1 MTSGS
6 GIWAVVPV
14 KSFSSAKSRLAGILQ
29 PVERY
34 QLSRAMM
41 TDVLGVLLAS
51 KRFTDTVVVTSDKE
65 VADLAM
71 AAGARVF
78 RESTNQ
84 GPARA
89 VTEVAQWLTG
99 KGCQGIVGIMSD
111 LPAISKPEIDKL
123 LTSHGDSPAVT
134 LAPSRDS
141 TGTNAVVCSPPDII
155 ELSFGAG
162 SLSSHLQSAKRHS
175 IEPNIIDLPGLGL
188 DLDQPED
195 LLDFMKRGLNTHT
208 TRYLR
213 KRGIEKRYSTP
224 NSVLDFDAS
233 QLRNG

>member
-1 MTSGS
+1 MTSEA

-14 KSFSSAKSRLAGILQ
+14 KSFNSAKGRLAGILQ
-29 PVERY
+29 PAERY

-41 TDVLGVLLAS
+41 ADVLSVLLAS
-51 KRFTDTVVVTSDKE
+51 NRFTGTVVVTSDEE
-65 VADLAM
+65 VADTAM
-71 AAGARVF
+71 AAGAQVF
-78 RESTNQ
+78 REPTNQ

-89 VTEVAQWLTG
+89 VTTAAQWLAG
-99 KGCQGIVGIMSD
+99 KGCDGIVGIMSD

-134 LAPSRDS
+134 LAPSRDG

-155 ELSFGAG
+155 GLSFGAG
-162 SLSSHLQSAKRHS
+162 SFTNHLLSAKRHG
-175 IEPNIIDLPGLGL
+175 IQPKIINLPGLGL

-195 LLDFMKRGLNTHT
+195 LLDFINRGLNTRT

-213 KRGIEKRYSTP
+213 KQGIEKRCSTP
-224 NSVLDFDAS
+224 ISVLDFDAS
-233 QLRNG
+233 RLQSG